1 MHWLAAHAWKI
12 TNPIDSESMIRK
24 EMNLAMHGINCSFKV
39 RKSLSILLPHFITS
53 WITNS
58 GEEVLHNPFENGKK
72 VYYSENMRHIV

>member
-12 TNPIDSESMIRK
+12 TNPIDSESMIRN

-53 WITNS
+53 
-58 GEEVLHNPFENGKK
+58 
-72 VYYSENMRHIV
+72 